1 MCYKLD
7 NKIYQIRCR
16 YRKCRI
22 TFTAGTCYNFCMRAA
37 LHDIAKKLLAPGK
50 GILAADESDST
61 CAKRFDKYGIEKT
74 PEMRRR
80 WRELLFGTE
89 GIERGLS
96 GVILFDETIRQSAS
110 DGTPFAKFLKRRGIL
125 PGIKVDQKTE
135 PFNKVQNKPLPGSP
149 EEEVTNGLDGLPAR
163 LQEYVKLG
171 AEFTKWRA
179 IIRIG
184 NGLPTKECLRENATR
199 LAAFAKKSQAAG
211 LTPIIE
217 PEVLLDGAHTLARS
231 EEVLTETLH
240 VVFEEVQHAD
250 VNLSELIL
258 KSSMALPGKDSGEIA
273 TPAKI
278 AETTLRAFSASVP
291 KKISGIVFLSGGQTP
306 KEATVR
312 LNEIV
317 KTGKEQN
324 APWRITFS
332 YSRALQ
338 DPVLKEW
345 SGRSERMR
353 SAQEIF
359 KRRVEETSAASEGK
373 YSR

>member
-22 TFTAGTCYNFCMRAA
+22 TFTAGTCYNFFMRAA

-61 CAKRFDKYGIEKT
+61 CAKRLDKY
-74 PEMRRR
+74 
-80 WRELLFGTE
+80 

-184 NGLPTKECLRENATR
+184 NG
-199 LAAFAKKSQAAG
+199 
-211 LTPIIE
+211 
-217 PEVLLDGAHTLARS
+217 
-231 EEVLTETLH
+231 
-240 VVFEEVQHAD
+240 
-250 VNLSELIL
+250 
-258 KSSMALPGKDSGEIA
+258 
-273 TPAKI
+273 
-278 AETTLRAFSASVP
+278 
-291 KKISGIVFLSGGQTP
+291 
-306 KEATVR
+306 
-312 LNEIV
+312 
-317 KTGKEQN
+317 
-324 APWRITFS
+324 
-332 YSRALQ
+332 
-338 DPVLKEW
+338 
-345 SGRSERMR
+345 
-353 SAQEIF
+353 
-359 KRRVEETSAASEGK
+359 
-373 YSR
+373 